1 VKPSAGEPVAIAGEI
16 PERLIMLQLGQG
28 DVLGIRIFA
37 RDPVSYGLRP
47 DAQCHRAWRVDP
59 ETGDRFSSRDRVAIL
74 FRASLGL

>member
-37 RDPVSYGLRP
+37 RDPVS
-47 DAQCHRAWRVDP
+47 
-59 ETGDRFSSRDRVAIL
+59 
-74 FRASLGL
+74 